1 MKYRL
6 RYSRKAL
13 RDMDAVWDGV
23 YEASKDIDTTEKY
36 IKEFMDEIAARK
48 EYPQSGIPLYY
59 RGLFTGYYS
68 VNYKA
73 YKAFYRIKDGFV
85 EVARILPMKLDY
97 MGKLFN
103 YLDLS
108 SVPDTSGSVFHEQSG
123 L

>member
-1 MKYRL
+1 MKYQL
-6 RYSRKAL
+6 RYSPEAL

-23 YEASKDIDTTEKY
+23 FEASKDIETTEKY
-36 IKEFMDEIAARK
+36 VNEFMDEIAGRK

-59 RGLFTGYYS
+59 MGLFTGYYS

-73 YKAFYRIKDGFV
+73 YKAFYRIRDGFM

-97 MGKLFN
+97 IGKLFN

-108 SVPDTSGSVFHEQSG
+108 FVPDNSGSVFHEGSE
-123 L
+123 

>member
-6 RYSRKAL
+6 RYSQKAL

-23 YEASKDIDTTEKY
+23 FEASKDIETTEKY
-36 IKEFMDEIAARK
+36 ANEFMDEIAGRK

-59 RGLFTGYYS
+59 MGLFTGYYS

-73 YKAFYRIKDGFV
+73 YKAFYRIRDGFM

-103 YLDLS
+103 CLDLS
-108 SVPDTSGSVFHEQSG
+108 SVPDNSGSVFHEGSE
-123 L
+123 